1 MQGNRLE
8 YLYQVDKQIAPG
20 EAPIHAPVPTSK
32 RPHKTTRTAE
42 ESLLQT
48 PAPPRDTVCPDGTGE
63 RTGGSGQ
70 GPAAESHAPPAS
82 SRNSPRRRRSPAKR
96 AQPDA
101 QGVSCHLWGGGL
113 RSLLGREVGDGR
125 RPALSRLIAQRISD
139 TTLLRMACSAP
150 GCVVLSIGAT
160 Y

>member
-48 PAPPRDTVCPDGTGE
+48 PAPPRDAVCPDGTGE

-70 GPAAESHAPPAS
+70 GPCCRVACATRVESELTEEKTEPLRSELSQIPKAYPATYGVVVFDPS
-82 SRNSPRRRRSPAKR
+82 SGERLAMDADRRSLALLHREYRIQRYSGWHVPLL
-96 AQPDA
+96 DA
-101 QGVSCHLWGGGL
+101 
-113 RSLLGREVGDGR
+113 
-125 RPALSRLIAQRISD
+125 
-139 TTLLRMACSAP
+139 
-150 GCVVLSIGAT
+150 
-160 Y
+160 